1 MARIAEKA
9 GDILKR
15 RNPGLQARVS
25 GNEINFQEE
34 NVMSNNST
42 AASNVIPFSFGR
54 QQVRTLMIDDQPWF
68 AAQDVLDALEYAD
81 TYKPSRAVS
90 HVPSQWKGV
99 QRLHTLGG
107 TQQIMMISEQG
118 LYFVLGR
125 SDKPKALPFQMW
137 LAGDVLPAIR
147 KQGRYEDDNG
157 QMGTLIGETIG
168 TNGFNMLG
176 ALIKG
181 KVVSLPPA
189 HHRKATAKIWSQ
201 THAAFGVRSAA
212 DIPASQLDAARN
224 FVAAYVLE
232 GEWLGRATAPA
243 GTIVSKGEMLW
254 INSLIVNAEEL
265 SRLVLQ
271 HGICDHL
278 REVGSPIASSM
289 TGRTLETQMSCNQ
302 VRDSLGAALEAASA
316 WANRVCDAP
325 IKRLA

>member
-118 LYFVLGR
+118 LYFV
-125 SDKPKALPFQMW
+125 
-137 LAGDVLPAIR
+137 
-147 KQGRYEDDNG
+147 
-157 QMGTLIGETIG
+157 
-168 TNGFNMLG
+168 
-176 ALIKG
+176 
-181 KVVSLPPA
+181 
-189 HHRKATAKIWSQ
+189 
-201 THAAFGVRSAA
+201 SAA
-212 DIPASQLDAARN
+212 C
-224 FVAAYVLE
+224 
-232 GEWLGRATAPA
+232 GRA
-243 GTIVSKGEMLW
+243 V
-254 INSLIVNAEEL
+254 
-265 SRLVLQ
+265 
-271 HGICDHL
+271 
-278 REVGSPIASSM
+278 
-289 TGRTLETQMSCNQ
+289 
-302 VRDSLGAALEAASA
+302 
-316 WANRVCDAP
+316 
-325 IKRLA
+325 